1 MESIIRIAAIAVTSA
16 LCAVVVKKN
25 VPEIG
30 LILGLLAGAL
40 ILFLSLPALEGVK
53 DLIDSLADTAGL
65 SPAVLTPVVKT
76 VGIAI
81 VTRIAAETCRD
92 AKEGGI
98 AAFVEV
104 AGAAG
109 ALFVCLPLVEAVLA
123 MVGDLL

>member
-1 MESIIRIAAIAVTSA
+1 MESIVKIAAVAVTAA
-16 LCAVVVKKN
+16 LCAVVVKKQ

-30 LILGLLAGAL
+30 LALGLLAGAL
-40 ILFLSLPALEGVK
+40 ILFFSLSALQGVK
-53 DLIDSLADTAGL
+53 DLMESLADTAGL

-81 VTRIAAETCRD
+81 ITRIAAEVCRD

-109 ALFVCLPLVEAVLA
+109 ALFVCLPLMKAVLA
-123 MVGDLL
+123 MVEDIL